1 MSASGREGPRRTAGW
16 FTGRVPDDAPLALAD
31 LTERL
36 EAVSALYARKF
47 AVERDAD
54 WFALKLTEEVG
65 ELMQAFLVA
74 TGRTRPRAVATE
86 TSDGATAVP
95 DGAGAA
101 LADEVAD
108 VLAHLLLL
116 ARSQGVD
123 VEAAVRRKWLAWEAD
138 LGPAPEGGTVSG

>member
-1 MSASGREGPRRTAGW
+1 M
-16 FTGRVPDDAPLALAD
+16 PDDAPSALPLTLPDLAD
-31 LTERL
+31 RV

-47 AVERDAD
+47 GIDRDAD

-65 ELMQAFLVA
+65 ELTQAFLAA
-74 TGRTRPRAVATE
+74 TGRTRPRA
-86 TSDGATAVP
+86 DGGDTP
-95 DGAGAA
+95 DGARQD

-116 ARSQGVD
+116 ARSQDVD

-138 LGPAPEGGTVSG
+138 LG

>member
-1 MSASGREGPRRTAGW
+1 M
-16 FTGRVPDDAPLALAD
+16 PDDAPLTLAD
-31 LTERL
+31 LTERV

-54 WFALKLTEEVG
+54 WFMLKLAEEVG
-65 ELMQAFLVA
+65 ELTQAFLAA
-74 TGRTRPRAVATE
+74 TGRSRPRG
-86 TSDGATAVP
+86 DGPRDGAVP
-95 DGAGAA
+95 DDAGSP

-123 VEAAVRRKWLAWEAD
+123 VDAAVRRKWLAWEAE
-138 LGPAPEGGTVSG
+138 LTGRSPRR

>member
-1 MSASGREGPRRTAGW
+1 M
-16 FTGRVPDDAPLALAD
+16 PDDAPPASPLALPDLAD
-31 LTERL
+31 RV

-47 AVERDAD
+47 GIERDAD

-65 ELMQAFLVA
+65 ELTQAFLAA
-74 TGRTRPRAVATE
+74 TGRTRPRA
-86 TSDGATAVP
+86 DGGTGP
-95 DGAGAA
+95 DDARQA

-123 VEAAVRRKWLAWEAD
+123 VEAAVRRKWLAWESEMD
-138 LGPAPEGGTVSG
+138 G